1 MISRTLI
8 KIKRKIKDKRGSI
21 EELIN
26 EKTKSVSLISTKKG
40 SIRANHYHK
49 TDWHYIYVLKGSF
62 VYFYRE
68 RNKSKIYKTLVK
80 KNQLLFTPP
89 LLDHATYHT
98 EYTEMLVVS
107 KNKRDKKTYERDTVR
122 VKFID
127 IKKVNELKKNL

>member
-62 VYFYRE
+62 IYFYRE
-68 RNKSKIYKTLVK
+68 RNKTKIYKTLVK

-98 EYTEMLVVS
+98 EYTEMLVFS

>member
-1 MISRTLI
+1 MISINLI
-8 KIKRKIKDKRGSI
+8 KIKIKIKDKRGSI

-68 RNKSKIYKTLVK
+68 RNKTKIYKTIVK

-122 VKFID
+122 VNFID

>member
-1 MISRTLI
+1 MISRNLI

-68 RNKSKIYKTLVK
+68 RNKTKIYKTIVK
-80 KNQLLFTPP
+80 KNQLL
-89 LLDHATYHT
+89 L
-98 EYTEMLVVS
+98 
-107 KNKRDKKTYERDTVR
+107 
-122 VKFID
+122 
-127 IKKVNELKKNL
+127 